1 LRLFVW
7 RNIVPL
13 GRLVAAP
20 LLRDTVLISGV
31 ISGGQPVPKVLEDL
45 LWCAALATWLML
57 FCGFIVTALRPLA
70 KTIRQRLEVELKS
83 KEKRS

>member
-1 LRLFVW
+1 M
-7 RNIVPL
+7 
-13 GRLVAAP
+13 
-20 LLRDTVLISGV
+20 
-31 ISGGQPVPKVLEDL
+31 PKVLEDL

-70 KTIRQRLEVELKS
+70 KTIRQRRGQVEP

>member
-1 LRLFVW
+1 MPR
-7 RNIVPL
+7 
-13 GRLVAAP
+13 
-20 LLRDTVLISGV
+20 
-31 ISGGQPVPKVLEDL
+31 VLEDL

-70 KTIRQRLEVELKS
+70 KTIRQRLEVKLKS

>member
-1 LRLFVW
+1 MTLRLFVW

-13 GRLVAAP
+13 GRLVATP
-20 LLRDTVLISGV
+20 LLRDTVLI
-31 ISGGQPVPKVLEDL
+31 
-45 LWCAALATWLML
+45 AALATWLML

-70 KTIRQRLEVELKS
+70 KTIRQRLEVKLKS